1 MNYEEALGYI
11 HGTYTFG
18 IKLGLENI
26 TILLNYMGNPHK
38 KLKFIHLAGT
48 NGKGSTSNMISNV
61 LKHSGYKVG
70 LYISPYLEEFTE
82 RIQING
88 NQISKESLSKITEKV
103 KNSTDKMI
111 SAGHPHPS
119 EFEIVTAIGFQ
130 YFYEEEVDIVVL
142 EVGMGGR
149 FDATNVID
157 NSLLSIITSI
167 GMDHT
172 QYLGET
178 LEEIAFEKAGIIKE
192 KGNVVLYPQSK
203 VVTDEIIKVC
213 KKRDATLYS
222 PSFEKIEV
230 QKSSLTGQKLNYL
243 GGEIFESFSFDLSLL
258 GEHQANNCSTAL
270 KALEILLKL
279 GYNIS
284 VPAIKKGMSTIKFP
298 GRFEILNINPTII
311 IDGAH
316 NENGIDSLVK
326 TVKTYVGKKVK
337 LILGVLGDKDFAPM
351 IRKLIPICDMIY
363 TVTPNNPRAMDSKD
377 LSLFI
382 QTNHPDVKVK
392 SLDTIKEG
400 AFIATQDIKD
410 EVYIFVGSLYM
421 IGDARTHLVKYLENN
436 E

>member
-1 MNYEEALGYI
+1 MNYEEALAYI

-26 TILLNYMGNPHK
+26 TILLNYMENPHK
-38 KLKFIHLAGT
+38 KLKFVHLAGT

-88 NQISKESLSKITEKV
+88 NQIPKESLSKITEKV
-103 KNSTDKMI
+103 KKSTDKMI
-111 SAGHPHPS
+111 SQGHPHPS

-130 YFYEEEVDIVVL
+130 YFYEEKVDIVVL

-178 LEEIAFEKAGIIKE
+178 LKEIAFEKAGIIKE
-192 KGNVVLYPQSK
+192 KGNVILYPQSK
-203 VVTDEIIKVC
+203 VVTDEITKVC
-213 KKRDATLYS
+213 KKRNATLYS

-230 QKSSLTGQKLNYL
+230 KESSLTGQTLNYL
-243 GGEIFESFSFDLSLL
+243 GGENFESFSFNLSLL
-258 GEHQANNCSTAL
+258 GEHQVNNCSTAL

-279 GYNIS
+279 GYNITI
-284 VPAIKKGMSTIKFP
+284 PAIKKGMSTIKFP

-316 NENGIDSLVK
+316 NENGIESLVK
-326 TVKTYVGKKVK
+326 TVKTYVGKKVN
-337 LILGVLGDKDFAPM
+337 LILGILGDKDFAPM
-351 IRKLIPICDMIY
+351 IRKLLPISDMIY

-377 LSLFI
+377 LLFFI
-382 QTNHPDVKVK
+382 QTNHPDIKVK
-392 SLDTIKEG
+392 SLDTIKES
-400 AFIATQDIKD
+400 AFIATQEIKD

-421 IGDARTHLVKYLENN
+421 IGDARTHLIKYLENN